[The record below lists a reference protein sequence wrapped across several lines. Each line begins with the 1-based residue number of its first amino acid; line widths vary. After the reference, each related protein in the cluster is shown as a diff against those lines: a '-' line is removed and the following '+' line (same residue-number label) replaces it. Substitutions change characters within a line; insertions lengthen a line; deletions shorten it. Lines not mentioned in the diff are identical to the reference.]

1 MRVAILLIPYK
12 NERNELKMKI
22 KNKGERMKKKRIQK
36 NGMNKVLQKENWLLK
51 LNFYTWR
58 L

>member
-22 KNKGERMKKKRIQK
+22 KTKGERMKKKK
-36 NGMNKVLQKENWLLK
+36 NTKEWNE
-51 LNFYTWR
+51 
-58 L
+58 